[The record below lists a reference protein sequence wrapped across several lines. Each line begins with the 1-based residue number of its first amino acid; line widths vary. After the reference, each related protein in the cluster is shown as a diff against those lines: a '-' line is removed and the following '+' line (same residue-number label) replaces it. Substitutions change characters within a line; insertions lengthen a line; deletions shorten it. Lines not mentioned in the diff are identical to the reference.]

1 MIGTSTREYI
11 FIRACIF
18 LLRAITP
25 ACISYCALRFLSP
38 ARLRAPVALELWA
51 ACETLF
57 FFFFYI
63 PRKQHLQAAAVHP
76 PLASRQE
83 RRLLFDRCS
92 SHVPDHARYLRGWFM
107 GAPLSEI
114 KRDNLNEFLA
124 WAFFNTGHV
133 NTIDPDELDEY
144 IREIEKQLGR
154 EVEPGRGNARC
165 VRLTID
171 KVDMSHR
178 SLLWYMVVLFVD
190 IFASVRLWHFDFD
203 YYGIPLRQYFSVFP
217 LRPHDLTASKRSP
230 SSTFTYWHRPHRS
243 STKLPIL
250 FIHGIGI
257 GLYPYVDFLSDVNAS
272 DNDEVGIIAIEI
284 MPISFRIA
292 PKILGKDAVCVE
304 INQILK
310 RHGWDKFVLA
320 SHSYGSVISTHLLH
334 HPDTAAKIAS
344 ALFVDPVTFLLHL
357 PDVAYNFTTRKP
369 SRANE
374 RQLSYF
380 ASKDMGVSHTLSRCF
395 FWSENILWKDDLAGR
410 DVTVVLSGKDLIV
423 DTETVGRY
431 LAGRDLLDGDG
442 SWKQSPWSG
451 KGLEVLWFE
460 HLDHAQVFDR
470 PRDRAKLVK
479 VLQEYCGR
487 S

>member
-76 PLASRQE
+76 PLASRKE

-92 SHVPDHARYLRGWFM
+92 SNIPDHARYLRGWFM

-178 SLLWYMVVLFVD
+178 SLLWYMVSTKSALPQAAIDALNRLFRLS
-190 IFASVRLWHFDFD
+190 IFSLPSVC
-203 YYGIPLRQYFSVFP
+203 GTPTSTT
-217 LRPHDLTASKRSP
+217 TAFLSG
-230 SSTFTYWHRPHRS
+230 STFR
-243 STKLPIL
+243 
-250 FIHGIGI
+250 
-257 GLYPYVDFLSDVNAS
+257 
-272 DNDEVGIIAIEI
+272 
-284 MPISFRIA
+284 
-292 PKILGKDAVCVE
+292 C
-304 INQILK
+304 
-310 RHGWDKFVLA
+310 
-320 SHSYGSVISTHLLH
+320 SHSVPMI
-334 HPDTAAKIAS
+334 
-344 ALFVDPVTFLLHL
+344 
-357 PDVAYNFTTRKP
+357 
-369 SRANE
+369 
-374 RQLSYF
+374 
-380 ASKDMGVSHTLSRCF
+380 
-395 FWSENILWKDDLAGR
+395 
-410 DVTVVLSGKDLIV
+410 
-423 DTETVGRY
+423 
-431 LAGRDLLDGDG
+431 
-442 SWKQSPWSG
+442 
-451 KGLEVLWFE
+451 
-460 HLDHAQVFDR
+460 
-470 PRDRAKLVK
+470 
-479 VLQEYCGR
+479 
-487 S
+487 